1 MDLRAAIL
9 QEHSKAQSLKI
20 VAWVGSDNDRFRT
33 LLDLFLHGEYR
44 VAQRSAGMVGK
55 IADVHP
61 ELIIPRLD
69 VIVNK
74 MSEPG
79 VHVAVK
85 RNVIRLLQGIEI
97 PEKLHGVVMNSCFE
111 LLADPKET
119 IAVRVFSMTVLSNL
133 SKSYPDIR
141 QELKAI
147 VSDILEQEASAGFK
161 ARARNLGLY

>member
-20 VAWVGSDNDRFRT
+20 VAWVGSDKSRFRA

-44 VAQRSAGMVGK
+44 VVQRSAGMVSK
-55 IADVHP
+55 IADIQP
-61 ELIIPRLD
+61 ELIMPHLE
-69 VIVNK
+69 VIVSK

-97 PEKLHGVVMNSCFE
+97 PEKLHGVVMNSCFG

-147 VSDILEQEASAGFK
+147 VSDIMEQEASAGFK
-161 ARARNLGLY
+161 ARVRKLGLY

>member
-1 MDLRAAIL
+1 MNLRAAIL

-20 VAWVGSDNDRFRT
+20 VAWVGSDKTRFRA

-44 VAQRSAGMVGK
+44 VVQRSAGMVSK
-55 IADVHP
+55 IAEVHP
-61 ELIIPRLD
+61 ELILPYLD
-69 VIVNK
+69 AIVNK

-85 RNVIRLLQGIEI
+85 RNVIRLLQGIDI

-111 LLADPKET
+111 LLAAPKET
-119 IAVRVFSMTVLSNL
+119 IAVRVFSMTVLNNL

-141 QELKAI
+141 QELRAI
-147 VSDILEQEASAGFK
+147 VYDIMEHEPSAGFK
-161 ARARNLGLY
+161 ARARKLGLC

>member
-1 MDLRAAIL
+1 MDLRGAIL

-20 VAWVGSDNDRFRT
+20 VAWVGSDKSRFRA
-33 LLDLFLHGEYR
+33 LLDLFLQGEYR
-44 VAQRSAGMVGK
+44 VVQRSAGMVSK
-55 IADVHP
+55 IADIHP
-61 ELIIPRLD
+61 ELIMPHLE
-69 VIVNK
+69 VIVKK

-97 PEKLHGVVMNSCFE
+97 PEKLHAVVMNSCFE

-147 VSDILEQEASAGFK
+147 VYDIMEQEASAGFK
-161 ARARNLGLY
+161 SRARKLGLS